1 MMAFFQPF
9 IVLTFRIVLAL
20 LFIITGILKAKNLKK
35 FFIIVV
41 SFDLLKGKLAKLF
54 AYTLPFAEIVVGLA
68 VLIGIYPALSS
79 GLLLTMIVVSTLGV
93 VIALI
98 KRQKIDDC
106 GCYGG
111 ALKIPVTWK
120 KVAENSVWILMSV
133 YLFLFYIL

>member
-1 MMAFFQPF
+1 MMAFFHPTVAL
-9 IVLTFRIVLAL
+9 IIRILLAL

-35 FFIIVV
+35 FFIVVV
-41 SFDLLKGKLAKLF
+41 SFDVLKGKLAKLF
-54 AYTLPFAEIVVGLA
+54 AYTLPFAEIIVGIL
-68 VLIGIYPALSS
+68 VMFNLYPVWSS
-79 GLLLTMIVVSTLGV
+79 GLLLLMIVVSTLGV

-120 KVAENSVWILMSV
+120 KVGENSIWILLSV